1 MYKKHTVDGMSKSE
15 LCEIIDDII
24 GFKAERN
31 RNILKRRLCDGLTFE
46 ELSEEFD
53 ISVNHVKRIVYNGI
67 AEILKKASGF
77 T

>member
-1 MYKKHTVDGMSKSE
+1 MKHTVDGMSKSE
-15 LCEIIDDII
+15 LCEIIDNII

-53 ISVNHVKRIVYNGI
+53 ISVNQVKRIVYNGI

>member
-1 MYKKHTVDGMSKSE
+1 MKHTVDGMSKSE
-15 LCEIIDDII
+15 LCEIIDDIM

-53 ISVNHVKRIVYNGI
+53 ISVNQVKRIVYNGI

>member
-1 MYKKHTVDGMSKSE
+1 MKHTVDGMSKSE

-53 ISVNHVKRIVYNGI
+53 ISVNQVKRIVYNGI

>member
-1 MYKKHTVDGMSKSE
+1 MKHTVDGMSKSE
-15 LCEIIDDII
+15 LCEIIDGII
-24 GFKAERN
+24 GFRAERN

-53 ISVNHVKRIVYNGI
+53 ISVNQVKRIVYNGI

>member
-1 MYKKHTVDGMSKSE
+1 MKHTVDGMSKSE
-15 LCEIIDDII
+15 LCEIIDNII

-31 RNILKRRLCDGLTFE
+31 RDILKRRLCDGLTFE

-53 ISVNHVKRIVYNGI
+53 ISVNQVKRIVYNGI

>member
-1 MYKKHTVDGMSKSE
+1 MKHTVDGMSKSE
-15 LCEIIDDII
+15 LCGIIDDII

-53 ISVNHVKRIVYNGI
+53 ISVNQVKRIVYNGI

>member
-1 MYKKHTVDGMSKSE
+1 MKHTVDGMSKSE
-15 LCEIIDDII
+15 LCEIIDSII

-67 AEILKKASGF
+67 AEILKKASGKS
-77 T
+77 

>member
-1 MYKKHTVDGMSKSE
+1 MKHTVDGMSKSE

-53 ISVNHVKRIVYNGI
+53 ISVNQVKRIVYNGI
-67 AEILKKASGF
+67 AEILKKASGKS
-77 T
+77 

>member
-1 MYKKHTVDGMSKSE
+1 MKHTVDGMSKSE
-15 LCEIIDDII
+15 LCEIIDNII

-67 AEILKKASGF
+67 AEILKKASGKS
-77 T
+77 

>member
-1 MYKKHTVDGMSKSE
+1 MKHTVDGMSKSE
-15 LCEIIDDII
+15 LCEIIDDIM

-53 ISVNHVKRIVYNGI
+53 ISVNQIKRIVYNGI

>member
-1 MYKKHTVDGMSKSE
+1 MSKTK
-15 LCEIIDDII
+15 LCELIDEHVI

-31 RNILKRRLCDGLTFE
+31 KLIIKRRFCDGLTFE

-53 ISVNHVKRIVYNGI
+53 ISVNQVKRIVYNGI